1 MKKLLSLLFILTLLL
16 SLSACGKK
24 EEFNGSPDDIP
35 TLNRRTT
42 SINTYY

>member
-1 MKKLLSLLFILTLLL
+1 MSKVLSLFLIAVILI